1 MNLIV
6 CLDDKNGMM
15 FNKRRQSQ
23 DRLLRERVLALVPSK
38 LYMSAYS
45 AKQFGENK
53 KIRTCEG
60 FPCDLEENDF
70 YFAED
75 AEISLENVKQII
87 IYRWNRHYPAD
98 KRFTFDLLALGF
110 TKISAEDFIGNS
122 HPKITEEIYKR

>member
-23 DRLLRERVLALVPSK
+23 DRLLRERVLALVPGK

-45 AKQFGENK
+45 AKQFGENE
-53 KIRTCEG
+53 KIIVCEDYASVAG
-60 FPCDLEENDF
+60 ENDF
-70 YFAED
+70 CFAED
-75 AEISLENVKQII
+75 KEISLENVNQII

-98 KRFTFDLLALGF
+98 KRFAFDLPARGF
-110 TKISAEDFIGNS
+110 TKVSSEDFIGNS